1 MGGKEAKWELG
12 KGKYMHR
19 TGFGSTVQSV
29 FVVQQAVL
37 ALDALEGIVGRAL
50 ALLVE
55 AKVVLVC
62 LFILELLD
70 VSPDNYADV

>member
-1 MGGKEAKWELG
+1 MR
-12 KGKYMHR
+12 R

-50 ALLVE
+50 ALLTE
-55 AKVVLVC
+55 TKVVLVC

-70 VSPDNYADV
+70 VSPNNDADV